1 MTFGAGRG
9 ESKEVNWVMGFW
21 LIVVAAN
28 LVVGAFVGLT
38 GVAGF
43 LLPIVYTGPLAMG
56 VTEGLALSFAA
67 FIVSGALG
75 SVNYNR
81 AGNLDIPFGIRLSL
95 GSLVGAILG
104 VKLNLVIP
112 ESVVKILL
120 YMVVLLSGIS
130 ILLRKDKKA
139 KDGKTGY
146 VISEHLAATL
156 VLGFVTGVI
165 CALSGAGGPVLVMPL
180 LVVLGIGIRT
190 AVGVSLFNSVF
201 IGIPACI
208 GYMMQCNIKSLL
220 PVMAAALVFHAVGV
234 VYGSRNA
241 VRINQVVLKK
251 GIAVFSILIAIWKL
265 SSQLL

>member
-1 MTFGAGRG
+1 MVF
-9 ESKEVNWVMGFW
+9 WMIVM
-21 LIVVAAN
+21 AAN

-43 LLPIVYTGPLAMG
+43 LLPIVYTNPLGMG

-75 SVNYNR
+75 SVNYNK

-95 GSLVGAILG
+95 GSLAGAVLG
-104 VKLNLVIP
+104 VKLNLIIP
-112 ESVVKILL
+112 ESTVKVIL
-120 YMVVLLSGIS
+120 YVVVLLSGIS
-130 ILLRKDKKA
+130 ILLRKDKSQEESGRA
-139 KDGKTGY
+139 Y
-146 VISEHLAATL
+146 VISDHLAATL
-156 VLGFVTGVI
+156 ILGFVTGAV
-165 CALSGAGGPVLVMPL
+165 CSLSGAGGPVLVMPL

-190 AVGVSLFNSVF
+190 AVGVALFNSVF

-208 GYMMQCNIKSLL
+208 GYMMQCSVKDLL
-220 PVMAAALVFHAVGV
+220 PVMAAALVFHGIGV

-241 VRINQVVLKK
+241 VKINQILLKK

-265 SSQLL
+265 AL